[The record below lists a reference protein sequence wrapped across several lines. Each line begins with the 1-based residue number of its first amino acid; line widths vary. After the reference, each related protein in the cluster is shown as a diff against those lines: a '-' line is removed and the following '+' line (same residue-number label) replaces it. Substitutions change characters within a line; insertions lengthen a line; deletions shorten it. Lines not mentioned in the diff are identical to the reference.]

1 MLTSN
6 PKNYISE
13 FNPSISS
20 IHGLKKYLQC
30 SPQGILQAI
39 LQIKENM
46 LTLSVIFT
54 RSSFTP
60 KNPPKFP

>member
-20 IHGLKKYLQC
+20 IHGLKKCLQC

-39 LQIKENM
+39 LQIKENIG
-46 LTLSVIFT
+46 SVVVKCKKILHFEV
-54 RSSFTP
+54 
-60 KNPPKFP
+60 